1 MIDALLRR
9 RITKGGL
16 TLRDASGKEAVYGSG
31 APRATMVLNRKG
43 VLRRILR
50 QPEFELGESYVYGEW
65 DTPDLLGLLELL
77 RSNAPGPVTPFW
89 QRRLRALLT
98 FSNDLVRSRR
108 NVAVHYDLDEP
119 LFRAFLDRDMH
130 YSCAYFRTPEDSLEA
145 AQAAKAELIGRKLL
159 LEPGQRVLDIGC
171 GWGSL
176 AMFLATRYDVAVTG
190 LTLSQE
196 QHRVA
201 CEEAKRRGLEGRVE
215 FRLEDYREHEG
226 SYDRVVSVG
235 MFEHV
240 GRDAFDVFFNRVRAR
255 LAAGGS
261 ALVHT
266 IGRPGPP
273 LLATNPWIDR
283 HIFPGGYIPS
293 ASEVLAPLERSG
305 LVLCDLEVWR
315 RHYALT
321 LHHWQ
326 QRFQR
331 HREAFVRS
339 KGERFC
345 RLWEFYLA
353 ACESAFAHGELEVFQ
368 FQIGTD
374 QDALPL
380 TRDYLYRDAPAAD
393 DGQAESPQRLSA
405 SRGASCSRCGDRSPA
420 MLAPTSEP

>member
-9 RITKGGL
+9 RITKGSL
-16 TLRDASGKEAVYGSG
+16 TLRGADGEQQIYGSG
-31 APRATMVLNRKG
+31 SPHATVTLNREG
-43 VLRRILR
+43 VLGRILR
-50 QPEFELGESYVYGEW
+50 QPDLELGESYVDGDW
-65 DTPDLLGLLELL
+65 DTPDLLGLLDLL
-77 RSNAPGPVTPFW
+77 RRNAPGPVTPFW
-89 QRRLRALLT
+89 QRRLKSLLK

-119 LFRAFLDRDMH
+119 LFRAFLDREMH

-145 AQAAKAELIGRKLL
+145 AQTAKAELIGRKLL
-159 LEPGQRVLDIGC
+159 LEPGQRLLDIGC

-176 AMFLATRYDVAVTG
+176 AMFLAARYDVSVVG
-190 LTLSQE
+190 LTLSEE

-201 CEEAKRRGLEGRVE
+201 SAEAKRRGLEGRVE
-215 FRLEDYREHEG
+215 FRLEDYREHVG

-240 GRDAFDVFFNRVRAR
+240 GRDAYDVFFDQVRAR
-255 LAAGGS
+255 LANGGT
-261 ALVHT
+261 ALLHT

-273 LLATNPWIDR
+273 ILVTNPWIDR

-305 LVLCDLEVWR
+305 LVLCDFEVWR
-315 RHYALT
+315 RHYAFT

-326 QRFQR
+326 QRFQA
-331 HREAFVRS
+331 HRETFVRS

-353 ACESAFAHGELEVFQ
+353 ACESAFAHGELEVFH
-368 FQIGTD
+368 FQIATD
-374 QDALPL
+374 QDAVPL
-380 TRDYLYRDAPAAD
+380 TRDYLYRDAPAAEQD
-393 DGQAESPQRLSA
+393 HADGPQRLIS
-405 SRGASCSRCGDRSPA
+405 SRGAS
-420 MLAPTSEP
+420 

>member
-9 RITKGGL
+9 RITQGNL
-16 TLRDASGKEAVYGSG
+16 TLRDASGEETQYGSG
-31 APRATMVLNRKG
+31 SPRATMILNREG

-50 QPEFELGESYVYGEW
+50 HPELELGESYVDGEW
-65 DTPDLLGLLELL
+65 DTPDLLGLLALL
-77 RSNAPGPVTPFW
+77 RSNAAGPVTPFW
-89 QRRLRALLT
+89 KRRLEALLK

-119 LFRAFLDRDMH
+119 LFRTFLDRDMH

-145 AQAAKAELIGRKLL
+145 AQTAKAELIGRKLL

-176 AMFLATRYDVAVTG
+176 AMYLAARYDVTVVG
-190 LTLSQE
+190 LTLSEE

-201 CEEAKRRGLEGRVE
+201 CEEAKRRGLEQRVA
-215 FRLEDYREHEG
+215 FLLQDYREHEG

-240 GRDAFDVFFNRVRAR
+240 GRGDYDVFFDRVRAR
-255 LAAGGS
+255 LITGGS

-273 LLATNPWIDR
+273 ILTTNPWIDR

-315 RHYALT
+315 RHYAFT
-321 LHHWQ
+321 LNHWQ
-326 QRFQR
+326 RRFQAQ
-331 HREAFVRS
+331 REAFVRS

-353 ACESAFAHGELEVFQ
+353 ACESAFAHGELEVFH
-368 FQIGTD
+368 FQLGTD
-374 QDALPL
+374 QDAVPL
-380 TRDYLYRDAPAAD
+380 TRNYLYRDAPAVD
-393 DGQAESPQRLSA
+393 DGHVDGWQRVPA
-405 SRGASCSRCGDRSPA
+405 SRGAS
-420 MLAPTSEP
+420 